1 MKELTTG
8 KRVLFLTLMGTLT
21 QLLGFGYRVL
31 LSRMVGAQV
40 MGLYQLIMPVYS
52 VLLSLTAVGLTAA
65 MSNLTPK
72 FLALGKPET
81 VSQLRK
87 TALFWLILLMIPVSG
102 VIILWSD
109 PISVYLLGDARTQLG
124 ILLLLPCVALT
135 GIENIQK
142 HVFYG
147 ADSVKI
153 PATTEL
159 LEQIIRA
166 VAVLGLLVLFLPQ
179 YPERALGLVVLGMIL
194 CEISSALTLTLL
206 FRLHLWRPV
215 RTPERGLT
223 MQLFTIA
230 LPVALTSL
238 AGNLMHAVNAA
249 MVPKKLVESGLSQQ
263 EAVSEFGV
271 VCGMTMPMLAL
282 PTVFLGAMSLVMI
295 PRLSRAKALGHTG
308 HIAHIVSKALSVVS
322 ILTLP
327 SMGLMVV
334 MGEDLG
340 CLLFHND
347 QVGRHLPMLAVA
359 MILSCY
365 QATLA
370 SALNGIGHQGTV
382 AFISILCDVV
392 QLFFTASLVK
402 LPQFGMAGFALGAVV
417 SSALGFLFCIW
428 SVIRTTGMHLSIFSW
443 FTAPAL
449 AALLMTLC
457 SNLLMHRL
465 IDYGVSSLSAGIL
478 TCLFG
483 VVLYLVTLHAQGV
496 HLRDLWGVL

>member
-102 VIILWSD
+102 VITLWSD

-194 CEISSALTLTLL
+194 CEVSSALTLTLL

-215 RTPERGLT
+215 
-223 MQLFTIA
+223 
-230 LPVALTSL
+230 
-238 AGNLMHAVNAA
+238 
-249 MVPKKLVESGLSQQ
+249 
-263 EAVSEFGV
+263 
-271 VCGMTMPMLAL
+271 
-282 PTVFLGAMSLVMI
+282 
-295 PRLSRAKALGHTG
+295 
-308 HIAHIVSKALSVVS
+308 
-322 ILTLP
+322 
-327 SMGLMVV
+327 
-334 MGEDLG
+334 
-340 CLLFHND
+340 
-347 QVGRHLPMLAVA
+347 
-359 MILSCY
+359 
-365 QATLA
+365 
-370 SALNGIGHQGTV
+370 
-382 AFISILCDVV
+382 
-392 QLFFTASLVK
+392 
-402 LPQFGMAGFALGAVV
+402 
-417 SSALGFLFCIW
+417 
-428 SVIRTTGMHLSIFSW
+428 
-443 FTAPAL
+443 
-449 AALLMTLC
+449 
-457 SNLLMHRL
+457 
-465 IDYGVSSLSAGIL
+465 
-478 TCLFG
+478 
-483 VVLYLVTLHAQGV
+483 
-496 HLRDLWGVL
+496 